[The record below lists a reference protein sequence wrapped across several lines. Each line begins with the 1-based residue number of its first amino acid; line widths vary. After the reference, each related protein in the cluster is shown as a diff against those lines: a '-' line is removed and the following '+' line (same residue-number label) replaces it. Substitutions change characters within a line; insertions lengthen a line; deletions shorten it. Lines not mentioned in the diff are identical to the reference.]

1 MRDWQGKAQTM
12 TIGKSFDTHGPLGPW
27 LVTGDELGDPEDLA
41 IRCYV
46 DEELRQDAR
55 TSEMVFDCFQQVSHL
70 SEAFTLEPGDV
81 IATGTPA
88 GVGLGRQPVRDN
100 LLQVG
105 QRCGSRSRGSA
116 TWSTPWSRSPTASSP
131 AKRSNRDGIRTVLTE
146 RVESWREQ
154 GAIEEVAGRRL
165 FVRRRGGGGEAPL
178 LLYLHGFP
186 SSSYDWRELLAL
198 RPRGEASI
206 CFDFLGFGL
215 SEKPRDHTYTLAW
228 QADAAEEL
236 VRRAGSPPV
245 FLVGHDM
252 GTSVATELMARDL
265 RGELG
270 FALRGALLFNGSML
284 LHLAKPTVGQRLLRG
299 PLGPLFARLTSER
312 TFGAQ
317 FGRIFSP
324 AHPLSADEAA
334 DQWAL
339 LPTTAAGASRTRRS
353 TTWPS
358 ANASPSAGTARCA
371 SGRGC

>member
-1 MRDWQGKAQTM
+1 
-12 TIGKSFDTHGPLGPW
+12 
-27 LVTGDELGDPEDLA
+27 
-41 IRCYV
+41 
-46 DEELRQDAR
+46 
-55 TSEMVFDCFQQVSHL
+55 
-70 SEAFTLEPGDV
+70 
-81 IATGTPA
+81 
-88 GVGLGRQPVRDN
+88 
-100 LLQVG
+100 
-105 QRCGSRSRGSA
+105 
-116 TWSTPWSRSPTASSP
+116 
-131 AKRSNRDGIRTVLTE
+131 VLTD
-146 RVESWREQ
+146 RIESWREQ

-165 FVRRRGGGGEAPL
+165 FVRRRGGGSEAPL

-252 GTSVATELMARDL
+252 GTSVATELMAREL

-312 TFGAQ
+312 TFTAQ

-324 AHPLSADEAA
+324 AHPLGAEEAA

-339 LPTTAAGASRTRRS
+339 IAAGGGQRIAHKTIHYMDERERFTERWHGALREWPG
-353 TTWPS
+353 TLTLTWGLLDPV
-358 ANASPSAGTARCA
+358 ARVEVLRGIQALRPGVPTIELPELAHYPQIEDAAQIGAALDAALA
-371 SGRGC
+371 SG